1 MVDYEKHFFV
11 GKRISN
17 NNMLKECL
25 ETGENQNIISQ
36 TSNMSSAAQESC
48 IGSNIKQESSEKKKN
63 LTVDLPRRTA
73 SADCRDS
80 STMAGK
86 SST

>member
-1 MVDYEKHFFV
+1 MDIIIIIREYYV
-11 GKRISN
+11 KRMS
-17 NNMLKECL
+17 
-25 ETGENQNIISQ
+25 GENQNIISQ
-36 TSNMSSAAQESC
+36 TSSMSSAALESRAALDQTV
-48 IGSNIKQESSEKKKN
+48 NRSSEKKKN

>member
-36 TSNMSSAAQESC
+36 TSSMSSAALESRAALD
-48 IGSNIKQESSEKKKN
+48 Q
-63 LTVDLPRRTA
+63 TVNR
-73 SADCRDS
+73 S
-80 STMAGK
+80 
-86 SST
+86 